1 MWVNG
6 WGGREEGGEDISLVI
21 QSLSHKLGRSFLVD
35 VENMMFYFYLQE
47 CWFVLNMFE
56 QGPAVRCENSLC
68 VRCIGMAVK
77 RESESLRPLKSAT
90 HR

>member
-1 MWVNG
+1 MCG
-6 WGGREEGGEDISLVI
+6 STGGVDGEEGGEDISLVI

-35 VENMMFYFYLQE
+35 VENMILQ
-47 CWFVLNMFE
+47 FHVALTIVQIMFE

-68 VRCIGMAVK
+68 VRCIGMAAK